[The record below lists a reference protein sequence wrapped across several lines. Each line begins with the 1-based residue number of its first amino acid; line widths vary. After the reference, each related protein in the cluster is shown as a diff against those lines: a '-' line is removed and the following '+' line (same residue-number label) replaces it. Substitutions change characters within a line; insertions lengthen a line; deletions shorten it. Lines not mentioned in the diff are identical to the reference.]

1 MRKMVRELTKDPVVL
16 RIMDQLKLQGK
27 TEKELVTGLGMS
39 NTAFSSWKFENVK
52 SYRKKITEIAKFL
65 GVSEG
70 YLLYGVDD
78 YINQETMSGLEV
90 ELVKLFRSMGN
101 EERKCYLKIGQLLIK
116 STKYDR
122 MLFDVSE

>member
-16 RIMDQLKLQGK
+16 RIMDLLKLQGK
-27 TEKELVTGLGMS
+27 TEKELVTSLGMS
-39 NTAFSSWKFENVK
+39 STAFSTWKFENVK

-101 EERKCYLKIGQLLIK
+101 LSLIHI
-116 STKYDR
+116 
-122 MLFDVSE
+122 